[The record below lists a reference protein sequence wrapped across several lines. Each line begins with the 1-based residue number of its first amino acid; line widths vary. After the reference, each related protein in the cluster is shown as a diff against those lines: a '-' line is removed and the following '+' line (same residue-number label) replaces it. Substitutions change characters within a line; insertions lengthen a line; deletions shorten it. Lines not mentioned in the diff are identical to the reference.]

1 MHFSVNVRFIMQI
14 GNLHLTTAKKYNY
27 RNTIINIYIYIYIY
41 IYISGGHRLFF
52 LI

>member
-1 MHFSVNVRFIMQI
+1 MVKLYIKSFI
-14 GNLHLTTAKKYNY
+14 
-27 RNTIINIYIYIYIY
+27 TIIYKVYVKITLLKNIY